1 MPPFSEPYTI
11 LPNFKEKIDSLTV
24 QGKCVQVGL
33 LLAQHIYM
41 ILPSGDRLFLG
52 TSTGNLH
59 IYNVDI
65 EENGRYHASLVRTK
79 SLGKKSIENVGYI
92 KDINSVV
99 ALSGMYLHLA
109 RSFVI

>member
-24 QGKCVQVGL
+24 QGKCVGFPISIL
-33 LLAQHIYM
+33 IYM

-52 TSTGNLH
+52 TSTGSLH

-79 SLGKKSIENVGYI
+79 SLGRKSIENVGYI

-99 ALSGMYLHLA
+99 ALSGMYLLLA